1 MKEHFLLDEDIIF
14 LNHGSFGACPKVV
27 FKNYQFWQSELE
39 KQPVNFFTKIL
50 YPELEKSRKS
60 VANFLGCDQNELIFF
75 QNPTTAVSNIIC
87 NLNLKPGDE
96 VLMSSHEY
104 GALIRSW
111 EEWGN
116 ANKVKI
122 IKQDL
127 RIPLVDENNFFQ
139 DFKKGF
145 TSKTKVLFLSHITS
159 ATGLIFPINRVLSYA
174 KEKGIITIID
184 GAHVP
189 AHIPLNIHDLGCDF
203 YVGALHKWLCGPKG
217 SSFLFVKKDNQ
228 KWMKPLVYSWGKY
241 GDDPGPSEFLQ
252 DFQWQGTRDM
262 AAFLAIPT
270 AIKFYE
276 NYILDN
282 SEMCR
287 KNIKYAFEKLKILFK
302 IDPIS
307 IGGDWIG
314 QMVSYPLPKSMPL
327 NLKEELWN
335 NFKIEVPIF
344 DWNGHQYI
352 RISMQIY
359 NKKSDIDTLLNALDN
374 FLKD

>member
-27 FKNYQFWQSELE
+27 FENYQFWQSELE

-50 YPELEKSRKS
+50 YPELEKSRRS

-127 RIPLVDENNFFQ
+127 RIPVVDENNFFQ

-159 ATGLIFPINRVLSYA
+159 ATGLIFPIKRVLSYA

-241 GDDPGPSEFLQ
+241 GDDPGPSKFLQ
-252 DFQWQGTRDM
+252 DFQWQGTR
-262 AAFLAIPT
+262 IW
-270 AIKFYE
+270 
-276 NYILDN
+276 
-282 SEMCR
+282 R
-287 KNIKYAFEKLKILFK
+287 LF
-302 IDPIS
+302 
-307 IGGDWIG
+307 
-314 QMVSYPLPKSMPL
+314 
-327 NLKEELWN
+327 
-335 NFKIEVPIF
+335 
-344 DWNGHQYI
+344 
-352 RISMQIY
+352 
-359 NKKSDIDTLLNALDN
+359 
-374 FLKD
+374 

>member
-27 FKNYQFWQSELE
+27 FENYQFWQSELE

-50 YPELEKSRKS
+50 YPELEKSRRS

-111 EEWGN
+111 GEWGN
-116 ANKVKI
+116 VNKVKI

-127 RIPLVDENNFFQ
+127 SMPLVHENNFFQ
-139 DFKKGF
+139 DLKKGF

-159 ATGLIFPINRVLSYA
+159 ATGLIFPIKRVLAYA
-174 KEKGIITIID
+174 REKGIITIID

-282 SEMCR
+282 SKNCR

-344 DWNGHQYI
+344 DWNGHRYI

-374 FLKD
+374 FLKV